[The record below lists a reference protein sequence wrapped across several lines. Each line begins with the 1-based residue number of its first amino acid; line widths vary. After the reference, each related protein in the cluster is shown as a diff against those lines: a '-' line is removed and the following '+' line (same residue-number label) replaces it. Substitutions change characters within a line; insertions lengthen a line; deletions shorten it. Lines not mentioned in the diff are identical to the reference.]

1 MVINDSSDIDESWE
15 DDCVLFVTNV
25 PPRVTEELLYELFL
39 QVGPV
44 AGVSLKEGSTYAYI
58 HFEDAESVPYSI
70 AMLSGITLFGQQ
82 ISLRP
87 TRGSIH
93 NFLPNFY
100 LEALRSYRDRVTSG
114 NGGRTAN
121 GLARSGSQPIR
132 NGMGSRAVG
141 NYAGQSSRSRFR
153 RSSWPQG
160 NGHRNDHSPN
170 GREMGSPVAHGHF
183 GESPR
188 ATADR
193 SLDGSPIA
201 STSTRATPHRNG

>member
-58 HFEDAESVPYSI
+58 HFEDAES
-70 AMLSGITLFGQQ
+70 